1 MKTVKLYQWK
11 GVGSLSLLLIIDG
24 KKKEI
29 EFPTGTEKPRVNAR
43 LETDDPA
50 IQAKIEATHFF
61 ATGQIKLLST
71 RNIAEPSDAAKQV
84 EAPKTAASSGGKPTA
99 GAGAK
104 AAPKTEASNVFP
116 AVTNYQ
122 QAGALLVD
130 KFGADQAQ
138 MQDPEAIMAKAA
150 EVGATFPNL
159 IE

>member
-43 LETDDPA
+43 LETDDPV
-50 IQAKIEATHFF
+50 IQDKIEKTHFF

-71 RNIAEPSDAAKQV
+71 KKVAESSDAETAPAAKANAQ
-84 EAPKTAASSGGKPTA
+84 KPA
-99 GAGAK
+99 KVQPAK
-104 AAPKTEASNVFP
+104 AAAKVEETKVFP

-122 QAGALLVD
+122 QAGAVLVD

-138 MQDPEAIMAKAA
+138 MQDPETIMAKAA